1 MAYSSDDSA
10 VVRSN
15 YLYVVVSAPLAT
27 KDGTLQHLYATPPHL
42 YAGGRAGGTVSRF
55 DLLR

>member
-1 MAYSSDDSA
+1 M
-10 VVRSN
+10 
-15 YLYVVVSAPLAT
+15 YVGVSAPLAT

-42 YAGGRAGGTVSRF
+42 YAGRRAGVTVLRF

>member
-1 MAYSSDDSA
+1 M
-10 VVRSN
+10 
-15 YLYVVVSAPLAT
+15 YVVVSAPLAT

-42 YAGGRAGGTVSRF
+42 YAGGSAGGTVSRF